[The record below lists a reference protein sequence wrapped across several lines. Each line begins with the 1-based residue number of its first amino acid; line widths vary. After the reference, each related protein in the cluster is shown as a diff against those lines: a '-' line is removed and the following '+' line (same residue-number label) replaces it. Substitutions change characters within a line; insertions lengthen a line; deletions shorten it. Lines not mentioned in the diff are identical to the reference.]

1 MAAAMT
7 HLGNVVDGCVGDL
20 LARVHLSGPLP
31 AAQGG
36 EYCLEAGGGR
46 RRRLLGIGQGRP
58 KDQAN
63 AQTLSVRE

>member
-7 HLGNVVDGCVGDL
+7 YLGNVADGCVGDL
-20 LARVHLSGPLP
+20 LACLHLSGPLTP
-31 AAQGG
+31 AQGG
-36 EYCLEAGGGR
+36 EYRLEAGGGR
-46 RRRLLGIGQGRP
+46 RRRLLGIGQGRS